1 MVMASITVKIDTRSK
16 KSQYLVGLIYK
27 LSKIDK
33 GISIVDDETDVLRSI
48 DQSFKE
54 LDLVRKGK
62 LKPSP
67 ARNILN
73 KL

>member
-1 MVMASITVKIDTRSK
+1 MASVTIKIDTRSK
-16 KSQYLVGLIYK
+16 KSQYLLGLISE

-33 GISIVDDETDVLRSI
+33 GISFVDDETDVIKSI
-48 DQSFKE
+48 EQSFKE

-62 LKPSP
+62 LKPNP
-67 ARNILN
+67 ARNILS

>member
-1 MVMASITVKIDTRSK
+1 MASVTIKIDTRSK
-16 KSQYLVGLIYK
+16 KSQYLLGLISE
-27 LSKIDK
+27 LSKTDK
-33 GISIVDDETDVLRSI
+33 GITFVDDETDVLRSI

-62 LKPSP
+62 LKPNP
-67 ARNILN
+67 ARNILS

>member
-1 MVMASITVKIDTRSK
+1 MASVTIKIDTRSK
-16 KSQYLVGLIYK
+16 KSQYLLGLISE

-33 GISIVDDETDVLRSI
+33 GISFIDEEPEVLKSI

-67 ARNILN
+67 ARDILS

>member
-1 MVMASITVKIDTRSK
+1 MTSVTIKIDTRSK
-16 KSQYLVGLIYK
+16 KAQYLLGLISE

-33 GISIVDDETDVLRSI
+33 GISFLDDETDVLKSI

-62 LKPSP
+62 LKPNP
-67 ARNILN
+67 ARNILS

>member
-1 MVMASITVKIDTRSK
+1 MASVTIKINTRSK
-16 KSQYLVGLIYK
+16 KSQYLLGLISE

-33 GISIVDDETDVLRSI
+33 GISFIDDEAEVLRSI

-62 LKPSP
+62 LKPNP
-67 ARNILN
+67 ARNILS

>member
-1 MVMASITVKIDTRSK
+1 MASVTIKIDTRSK
-16 KSQYLVGLIYK
+16 KSQYLLGLISE

-33 GISIVDDETDVLRSI
+33 GISFVDDESDALKSI

-62 LKPSP
+62 LKPNP
-67 ARNILN
+67 ARNILS

>member
-1 MVMASITVKIDTRSK
+1 MATVTIKINTRSK
-16 KSQYLVGLIYK
+16 KSQYLLGLISE

-33 GISIVDDETDVLRSI
+33 GISFIDDETDVLKSI

-54 LDLVRKGK
+54 LELVRKGK
-62 LKPSP
+62 LKPNP
-67 ARNILN
+67 ARNILS

>member
-1 MVMASITVKIDTRSK
+1 MASVTIRIDTRSK
-16 KSQYLVGLIYK
+16 KSQYLLGLISE

-33 GISIVDDETDVLRSI
+33 GISFLDDETDTIKSI
-48 DQSFKE
+48 EQSFKE
-54 LDLVRKGK
+54 LALVKKGK

-67 ARNILN
+67 ARDILS

>member
-1 MVMASITVKIDTRSK
+1 MESVTIKIETRSK
-16 KSQYLVGLIYK
+16 KAKYLLGLITE
-27 LSKIDK
+27 LSKIDE
-33 GISIVDDETDVLRSI
+33 GIYFVDVESESIKSI

-62 LKPSP
+62 LKTSP

-73 KL
+73 RL

>member
-1 MVMASITVKIDTRSK
+1 MASVTIKIDTRSK
-16 KSQYLVGLIYK
+16 KSQYLLGLISE

-33 GISIVDDETDVLRSI
+33 GISFIDDETDVLRSI

-54 LDLVRKGK
+54 LELVRKGK
-62 LKPSP
+62 LKPNP
-67 ARNILN
+67 ARNILS

>member
-1 MVMASITVKIDTRSK
+1 MATVTIKIDTRSK
-16 KSQYLVGLIYK
+16 KAQYLLGLISE

-33 GISIVDDETDVLRSI
+33 GISFVDDETDVLKSI

-62 LKPSP
+62 LKPNP
-67 ARNILN
+67 ARDILS

>member
-1 MVMASITVKIDTRSK
+1 MASVTIKIDTRSK
-16 KSQYLVGLIYK
+16 KSQYLLGLISE

-33 GISIVDDETDVLRSI
+33 GISFVDDEADVLKSI
-48 DQSFKE
+48 EQSFKE

-62 LKPSP
+62 LKPNP
-67 ARNILN
+67 ARNILS

>member
-1 MVMASITVKIDTRSK
+1 MASVTIKIDTRSK
-16 KSQYLVGLIYK
+16 KSQYLLGLISE

-33 GISIVDDETDVLRSI
+33 GISFLDEDTEVLKSI

-67 ARNILN
+67 ARDILS

>member
-1 MVMASITVKIDTRSK
+1 MSSVTIKINTRSK
-16 KSQYLVGLIYK
+16 KSQYLLGLISE

-33 GISIVDDETDVLRSI
+33 GISFVDDEAEVLRSI

-62 LKPSP
+62 LQPNP
-67 ARNILN
+67 ARNILS

>member
-16 KSQYLVGLIYK
+16 KSQYLIGLISE

-33 GISIVDDETDVLRSI
+33 GISFVDDETDVLKSI

-62 LKPSP
+62 LKPNP

>member
-1 MVMASITVKIDTRSK
+1 MASVTIKINTRSK
-16 KSQYLVGLIYK
+16 KSQYLLGLISE

-33 GISIVDDETDVLRSI
+33 GISFIDDESDVLKSI

-62 LKPSP
+62 LQPNP
-67 ARNILN
+67 ARNILS

>member
-1 MVMASITVKIDTRSK
+1 MASVTIKIDTRSK
-16 KSQYLVGLIYK
+16 KSQYLLGLISE

-33 GISIVDDETDVLRSI
+33 GISFVDEEPEVLKSI
-48 DQSFKE
+48 EQGFKE

-62 LKPSP
+62 LKPNP
-67 ARNILN
+67 ARDILS

>member
-1 MVMASITVKIDTRSK
+1 MASVTIKIDTRSK
-16 KSQYLVGLIYK
+16 KSQYLLGLISE

-33 GISIVDDETDVLRSI
+33 GISFVDDETDVLKSI
-48 DQSFKE
+48 EQSFKE

-62 LKPSP
+62 LKPNP
-67 ARNILN
+67 ARNILS

>member
-1 MVMASITVKIDTRSK
+1 MASVTIKIDTRSK
-16 KSQYLVGLIYK
+16 KSQYLLGLISE

-33 GISIVDDETDVLRSI
+33 GISFIDDETDVLKSI

-62 LKPSP
+62 LKPNP
-67 ARNILN
+67 ARNILS

>member
-1 MVMASITVKIDTRSK
+1 MATVTIKINTRSK
-16 KSQYLVGLIYK
+16 KSQYLLGLISE

-33 GISIVDDETDVLRSI
+33 GISFIDDETDVLKSI

-54 LDLVRKGK
+54 LELVRKGK
-62 LKPSP
+62 LKPNP
-67 ARNILN
+67 ARNIVS

>member
-1 MVMASITVKIDTRSK
+1 MASVTIKIDTRSK
-16 KSQYLVGLIYK
+16 KSQYLIGLISE

-33 GISIVDDETDVLRSI
+33 GISFVDDETDVIKSI
-48 DQSFKE
+48 EQSFKE
-54 LDLVRKGK
+54 LDLVLKGK

-67 ARNILN
+67 ARNILH